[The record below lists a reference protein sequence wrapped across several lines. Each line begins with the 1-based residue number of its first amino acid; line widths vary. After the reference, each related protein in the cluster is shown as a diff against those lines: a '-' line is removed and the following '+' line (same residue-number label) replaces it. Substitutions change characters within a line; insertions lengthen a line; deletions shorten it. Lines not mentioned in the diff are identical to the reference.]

1 MPGHGILPYG
11 FMIYDRYSAG
21 TAKLFAGLVSC
32 LDIRSTKPLPTRGF
46 NAASSASAVSF
57 A

>member
-1 MPGHGILPYG
+1 MA
-11 FMIYDRYSAG
+11 YDRYSAG
-21 TAKLFAGLVSC
+21 TAKVFAGLVSC
-32 LDIRSTKPLPTRGF
+32 LDARSTRPPPTRGF

>member
-32 LDIRSTKPLPTRGF
+32 LDIRSTKPPPTRGF